1 MALLIGMDEAGYG
14 PNYGPLVVGATV
26 WEVPDDPREID
37 LWRAFAGIIE
47 QTAPVG
53 DSHIQIADSKQV
65 YNPAKGL
72 VNLERGV
79 LRALAVQRRCAAS
92 TPLPAVGN
100 ETSDTNPKRQRGS
113 GSMPSF
119 ALRVGDFSGCGQN
132 DGEANSS
139 RSPTVYPK
147 TFRELFGQVGVG
159 PAEELDSEPW
169 FAGADLPLPVD
180 QDDAI
185 SNRWHDRCASQGIR
199 LRSVRADVVLTRRF
213 NEQTRANDSKGRALS
228 DISMR
233 LLRHVWLECAGEEHD
248 TVLILADKHGG
259 RNRYHEFLPTVFGDS
274 FIRCLLESMEKSRY
288 RVANAEIRFETKS
301 ERHLPVALAS
311 MVCKYLRELSMK
323 LFNQYWAERQPGLKP
338 TAGYPLDAIRFRN
351 DIAVLQKQLGIE
363 DEILWRER

>member
-14 PNYGPLVVGATV
+14 PNYGPLIVGATV
-26 WEVPDDPREID
+26 WEVPGDPREID
-37 LWRAFAGIIE
+37 LWRAFEGIVE
-47 QTAPVG
+47 QTAPVN

-65 YNPAKGL
+65 FNPAKGL
-72 VNLERGV
+72 FNLERGV
-79 LRALAVQRRCAAS
+79 LRALAVHRRCAGS
-92 TPLPAVGN
+92 S
-100 ETSDTNPKRQRGS
+100 TSD
-113 GSMPSF
+113 
-119 ALRVGDFSGCGQN
+119 L
-132 DGEANSS
+132 NSS
-139 RSPTVYPK
+139 LLPEISPTS
-147 TFRELFGQVGVG
+147 FRQLFGQVGVG
-159 PAEELDSEPW
+159 RLEELDGEPW
-169 FAGADLPLPVD
+169 FAGADLPLPAS
-180 QDDAI
+180 QDDAL
-185 SNRWHDRCASQGIR
+185 SDRWHDRCSSLGIR
-199 LRSVRADVVLTRRF
+199 LRSIRADVVLTRRF

-233 LLRHVWLECAGEEHD
+233 LLRHVWLECAGVEQD

-288 RVANAEIRFETKS
+288 RVANAEVRFETKS

-323 LFNQYWAERQPGLKP
+323 LFNRYWAERQPGLKP
-338 TAGYPLDAIRFRN
+338 TAGYPLDAIRFRS

>member
-14 PNYGPLVVGATV
+14 PNYGPLIVGATV
-26 WEVPDDPREID
+26 WEVPGDPRKFD
-37 LWRAFAGIIE
+37 LWRAFAGIVE
-47 QTAPVG
+47 QTAPVD

-79 LRALAVQRRCAAS
+79 LRALAVHRRCA
-92 TPLPAVGN
+92 LH
-100 ETSDTNPKRQRGS
+100 SD
-113 GSMPSF
+113 
-119 ALRVGDFSGCGQN
+119 GDSN
-132 DGEANSS
+132 DGT
-139 RSPTVYPK
+139 PTATFPK
-147 TFRELFGQVGVG
+147 TFRQLFAQVGVC

-169 FAGADLPLPVD
+169 FAGADTPLPVA
-180 QDDAI
+180 QDDPL
-185 SNRWHDRCASQGIR
+185 SGRWHDACRSQGIR
-199 LRSVRADVVLTRRF
+199 LRSIRADVVLTRRF

-233 LLRHVWLECAGEEHD
+233 LLRQVWRECGGDGHD

-311 MVCKYLRELSMK
+311 MVCKYLRELSMR
-323 LFNQYWAERQPGLKP
+323 LFNQYWADRQPGLKP
-338 TAGYPLDAIRFRN
+338 TAGYPLDAVRFRN
-351 DIAVLQKQLGIE
+351 EIAALQKQLGID

>member
-14 PNYGPLVVGATV
+14 PNYGPLIVGATV
-26 WEVPDDPREID
+26 WEVPGDPREFD
-37 LWRAFAGIIE
+37 LWSAFAGIVE
-47 QTAPVG
+47 QTAPV
-53 DSHIQIADSKQV
+53 DDAHIQIADSKQV

-79 LRALAVQRRCAAS
+79 LRALAVHRRCEGSA
-92 TPLPAVGN
+92 LP
-100 ETSDTNPKRQRGS
+100 
-113 GSMPSF
+113 
-119 ALRVGDFSGCGQN
+119 
-132 DGEANSS
+132 
-139 RSPTVYPK
+139 SPTHPK
-147 TFRELFGQVGVG
+147 TFRELFGQIGTY
-159 PAEELDSEPW
+159 PAEELDGEPW
-169 FAGADLPLPVD
+169 FARADLPLPALP
-180 QDDAI
+180 DDVLA
-185 SNRWHDRCASQGIR
+185 NRWHQRCDSQGIR
-199 LRSVRADVVLTRRF
+199 LRSIRADVVLTRRF
-213 NEQTRANDSKGRALS
+213 NDETRANDSKGKALS

-274 FIRCLLESMEKSRY
+274 FIRCLIESMEKSRY

-338 TAGYPLDAIRFRN
+338 TAGYPLDAVRFRN
-351 DIAVLQKQLGIE
+351 DIAVLQKRLGIE

>member
-14 PNYGPLVVGATV
+14 PNYGPLVVGTTV
-26 WEVPDDPREID
+26 WEVPGNPGKID
-37 LWRAFAGIIE
+37 LWRAFAGIVE

-79 LRALAVQRRCAAS
+79 LRALAVHRRCRGNGQGDAISSSPAS
-92 TPLPAVGN
+92 PFPV
-100 ETSDTNPKRQRGS
+100 
-113 GSMPSF
+113 
-119 ALRVGDFSGCGQN
+119 
-132 DGEANSS
+132 
-139 RSPTVYPK
+139 
-147 TFRELFGQVGVG
+147 TFRQLFEHVRVG
-159 PAEELDSEPW
+159 PAEELDGEPW
-169 FAGADLPLPVD
+169 FAGADLDLSRAH
-180 QDDAI
+180 DDALAE
-185 SNRWHDRCASQGIR
+185 RWHERCRAEGIR
-199 LRSVRADVVLTRRF
+199 LRSIRADVVLTRRF

-233 LLRHVWLECAGEEHD
+233 LLRHVWDECAGEAHD

-274 FIRCLLESMEKSRY
+274 FICCLLESMETSRY

-323 LFNQYWAERQPGLKP
+323 LFNRYWTERQPGLKP
-338 TAGYPLDAIRFRN
+338 TAGYPLDALRFRD
-351 DIAVLQKQLGIE
+351 DIAVLQKQLGID